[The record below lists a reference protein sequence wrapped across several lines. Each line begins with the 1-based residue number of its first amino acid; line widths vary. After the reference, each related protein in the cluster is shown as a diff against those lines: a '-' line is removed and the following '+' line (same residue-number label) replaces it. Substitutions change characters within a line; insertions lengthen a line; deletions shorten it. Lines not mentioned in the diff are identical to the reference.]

1 MFYLSFAFSEL
12 RRRRGRTLLTAL
24 GLAVGVALVITVNAL
39 STGLDG
45 AQAKVLSPLTGVG
58 TDMTVTRP
66 LKLSTS
72 GGNPFSS
79 LTPSERAQLRSE
91 SGGGRLGLRNLG
103 KPGQHF
109 NSDRF
114 TTATQLSFPQSDASK
129 FGALPGVAGASS
141 ALTVTDIHLSGTI
154 PKTAP
159 QPSSGTSGQGP
170 GRFGGGF
177 GGGQAGAL
185 GGPNSINFDSRTI
198 TGVDRTNPGL
208 APVTPGQV
216 INGHYFPAGGTSYSA
231 ILSTAYAA
239 RNNLS
244 VGSSIS
250 IGGKTFH
257 VVGLTSAP
265 LGSTGSDVYV
275 ELSVLQKIS
284 NLSGRVNTVQVRA
297 TNSNEVTSV
306 QHEVSKSLSGAQVT
320 TAADLAKR
328 IGGSLTDAKNLS
340 NSLGFGLETVG
351 LLAAALIAI
360 LLTLASVAKRVREIG
375 TLKAIGWSQ
384 GTVVRQISLESLAQG
399 VIGGVIGA
407 ALGLGAAGVIDAMR
421 FTLKATVSAPA
432 QTSGFGFGRLA
443 QQSLSAGSTIVRVN
457 APVDLALILTAVG
470 LAALAGLIAGAI
482 GGLRAARLRPA
493 VALRTVE

>member
-1 MFYLSFAFSEL
+1 
-12 RRRRGRTLLTAL
+12 
-24 GLAVGVALVITVNAL
+24 VGVALVIAVNAL
-39 STGLDG
+39 STGLDT

-91 SGGGRLGLRNLG
+91 NGGGRFGLGNLG
-103 KPGQHF
+103 KPGQKF
-109 NSDRF
+109 SSDRF
-114 TTATQLSFPQSDASK
+114 TTATQLSFPQTQTSTFS
-129 FGALPGVAGASS
+129 ALPGVSGVSG
-141 ALTVTDIHLSGTI
+141 ALTVTDIHISGTV
-154 PKTAP
+154 PKTTP
-159 QPSSGTSGQGP
+159 QPGQGQ
-170 GRFGGGF
+170 GFGGGGF
-177 GGGQAGAL
+177 GGGQAGGTL
-185 GGPNSINFDSRTI
+185 GGPRNINFDSRTI
-198 TGVDRTNPGL
+198 TGVDQTKPDLG
-208 APVTPGQV
+208 AVTPGQ
-216 INGHYFPAGGTSYSA
+216 ITSGHYFPSGSTSYSA
-231 ILSTAYAA
+231 ILSTAYAG

-244 VGSSIS
+244 VGSTIS

-257 VVGLTSAP
+257 VVGLSSAP
-265 LGSTGSDVYV
+265 LGGTGSDVYV
-275 ELSVLQKIS
+275 ELPVLQKIA
-284 NLSGRVNTVQVRA
+284 NLTGRVNTVQVRA
-297 TNSNEVTSV
+297 TSAGKVPAV
-306 QHEVSKSLSGAQVT
+306 QQELSRSLAGSQVT

-340 NSLGFGLETVG
+340 NSLGFGLEIVG

-384 GTVVRQISLESLAQG
+384 STVVRQISLESLVQG
-399 VIGGVIGA
+399 VVGGVIGA
-407 ALGLGAAGVIDAMR
+407 GLGLAAAGVIDAMGL
-421 FTLKATVSAPA
+421 TLKATVSSPA
-432 QTSGFGFGRLA
+432 QASGFGLGRFA
-443 QQSLSAGSTIVRVN
+443 QQSLSAGSTLVHIN
-457 APVDLALILTAVG
+457 APVDLALILAAVG